1 MTPRQQVLVQNSFAQ
16 MAPIADQAEDLFY
29 DRLFTLDPALR
40 SLFKGDRNEQRH
52 KLIATLRLAINNLG
66 DPESLIPIVQQLGL
80 TYARY
85 GVKST
90 HYITVGL
97 ALLWTLG
104 RGLGEAFT
112 PEVEAAWATV
122 YALLC
127 ERMQRAIDEANPT
140 YMRPL
145 LSSFLM
151 PAQPM

>member
-1 MTPRQQVLVQNSFAQ
+1 
-16 MAPIADQAEDLFY
+16 ADQAETLFY

-40 SLFKGDRNEQRH
+40 SLFRGDRSEQRH
-52 KLIATLRLAINNLG
+52 HLITTLRLAVNSLG
-66 DPESLIPIVQQLGL
+66 DLESLVPIVQQLGR

-90 HYITVGL
+90 QYITIGS

-104 RGLGEAFT
+104 RGLGDAFT

-140 YMRPL
+140 YLRPL
-145 LSSFLM
+145 LSTFLV